1 MTIVSHDTE
10 NRTHVD
16 GCDDDGCYKRDVT
29 NMVAS
34 FSQLTALT
42 DASLHN
48 GKGWWVSR
56 DGAKM
61 KYWGGSENKEGYCAC
76 GVAQTCEEESLK
88 CNCDENEGKREDSRL
103 LTDKTH
109 LPVSQLR
116 SEGIGPEM

>member
-1 MTIVSHDTE
+1 MTIVSHDAE

-16 GCDDDGCYKRDVT
+16 GCDDGCYKRDVT

-61 KYWGGSENKEGYCAC
+61 KY
-76 GVAQTCEEESLK
+76 GVALKIRNVIVHVALHKPGCEEESLK
-88 CNCDENEGKREDSRL
+88 CNCDENEG
-103 LTDKTH
+103 
-109 LPVSQLR
+109 
-116 SEGIGPEM
+116 